1 MTGIK
6 TVTSFKILAL
16 IFTNF
21 CVGNV
26 IGQSLTNTK
35 INGYR
40 GIWFQLNQKYEY
52 GDKYSGALGT
62 YTAKHVPLAIYAP
75 EVDKTF
81 FVYGGTPSED
91 QRYLLCMIGE
101 FDHKTEMVSKPTVV
115 YDKNGVDD
123 PHDNPSIL
131 IDNAGYIWVF
141 ISGRG
146 TTRPGYKYKSK
157 MPYSIK
163 EFVQITEEEMTYP
176 QPRYTD
182 FGFFHFFTKYTGV
195 RQLYFETSKDGIT
208 WTDDKLLAAIPEKEG
223 EKSGHYQVSDIYNN
237 KLLGTFF
244 NRHPNGNVDKRTDLY
259 YIQSMDFGSSWN
271 TVNGIKTPHPLID
284 LDSPAKAIDYA
295 ALEKNVYLKDMG
307 YDANGNPACLY
318 IRSNG
323 HEPGPKSAPYEW
335 CITKWNGEQWQT
347 AVVTTSDH
355 NYDMGSLFIGEDDW
369 RIVGP
374 TEKGTQDW
382 GVGGELALWQSQDQG
397 ETWKKIK
404 ILTEHS
410 ALSHS
415 YVRRPVNYK
424 APFSFFW
431 ADGHSHQPSKS
442 QLYFGNFDG
451 DIWKMPY
458 NMTEEYE
465 MPIKVK

>member
-16 IFTNF
+16 ILMNF
-21 CVGNV
+21 CVGNS

-115 YDKNGVDD
+115 YDKNAVDD

-223 EKSGHYQVSDIYNN
+223 EKWYRNASSGGRHGQSGQSYRLRSPRKKCVSKGYGLRCQR
-237 KLLGTFF
+237 KSSL
-244 NRHPNGNVDKRTDLY
+244 PVYKKQRT
-259 YIQSMDFGSSWN
+259 
-271 TVNGIKTPHPLID
+271 
-284 LDSPAKAIDYA
+284 
-295 ALEKNVYLKDMG
+295 
-307 YDANGNPACLY
+307 
-318 IRSNG
+318 
-323 HEPGPKSAPYEW
+323 
-335 CITKWNGEQWQT
+335 
-347 AVVTTSDH
+347 
-355 NYDMGSLFIGEDDW
+355 
-369 RIVGP
+369 
-374 TEKGTQDW
+374 
-382 GVGGELALWQSQDQG
+382 
-397 ETWKKIK
+397 
-404 ILTEHS
+404 
-410 ALSHS
+410 
-415 YVRRPVNYK
+415 
-424 APFSFFW
+424 
-431 ADGHSHQPSKS
+431 
-442 QLYFGNFDG
+442 
-451 DIWKMPY
+451 
-458 NMTEEYE
+458 
-465 MPIKVK
+465 